1 MRSALCNSGP
11 GFLCRIS
18 EGLIILDQ
26 EGFEDE
32 QLWCIQTGL
41 TEGKRTK
48 ITIMYR
54 RSSTGS
60 LTRSV
65 PFANP
70 DVTPITPSMQI

>member
-48 ITIMYR
+48 ITTYSR
-54 RSSTGS
+54 YGRGP
-60 LTRSV
+60 LTRNV

-70 DVTPITPSMQI
+70 DVKLITPSMQI

>member
-1 MRSALCNSGP
+1 MRSALSNSGP

-48 ITIMYR
+48 ITMYR
-54 RSSTGS
+54 RHGRGP
-60 LTRSV
+60 LTRNV

-70 DVTPITPSMQI
+70 DVKRITPAMQI